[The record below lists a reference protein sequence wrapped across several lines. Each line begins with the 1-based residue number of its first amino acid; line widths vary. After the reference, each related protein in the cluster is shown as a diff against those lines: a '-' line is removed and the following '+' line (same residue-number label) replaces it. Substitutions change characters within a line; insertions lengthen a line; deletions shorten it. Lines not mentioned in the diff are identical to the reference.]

1 MVIVL
6 EVIVTGVEVILME
19 LIAVSLSEGTIISVL
34 LPISVVLQPHHP
46 SNPLPL
52 ILHLFP
58 PLFIHPHPPPIP
70 PPHEPPPTSHV
81 PSPPLIT
88 HPGSRTP
95 PSPPQPSAISTRWP

>member
-19 LIAVSLSEGTIISVL
+19 LIAVSLSEGTIIFVL

-58 PLFIHPHPPPIP
+58 PPFIHPHPPPIP
-70 PPHEPPPTSHV
+70 PHEPPPTSDV
-81 PSPPLIT
+81 LSLPLIT
-88 HPGSRTP
+88 HPGSQTP